1 MASARARI
9 PPPNV
14 NPSPCGLVVDR
25 HVPKTAGTTVRSF
38 LRRNQQLGNCEYLG
52 YDVGRTWQSRVGF
65 SHKSLTELK
74 RELNRPP
81 MAPRRICMEAHMV
94 NEDFWTDLA
103 ALRASSF
110 ITAPHMRCAL
120 VVVVRV
126 REPLSWY
133 RSYFNWAVLSRQRTG
148 HVKAWGA
155 NFTDWLP
162 PNMQSR
168 FMLHG
173 TFGRGSEWA
182 VEMAKTS
189 RWVAPRLTTQRWEAL
204 ERIVRSADVAAPLD
218 RLDDSLRLVRHH
230 SGFLNS
236 TDYVTLKPAPMHGP
250 WERLPKL
257 MQVDTAEQ
265 FCARR
270 GVDCSA
276 AVRAAAPDDHR
287 LYELV
292 MKLFD
297 AQWRAHLGDLATSSH
312 SATTTARDDDH
323 SGTHRQRSW
332 ARAGAERRAG
342 ARRRAWARRL
352 AETRA
357 GSQ

>member
-1 MASARARI
+1 
-9 PPPNV
+9 
-14 NPSPCGLVVDR
+14 
-25 HVPKTAGTTVRSF
+25 
-38 LRRNQQLGNCEYLG
+38 
-52 YDVGRTWQSRVGF
+52 
-65 SHKSLTELK
+65 
-74 RELNRPP
+74 
-81 MAPRRICMEAHMV
+81 MV

-189 RWVAPRLTTQRWEAL
+189 RWVAP
-204 ERIVRSADVAAPLD
+204 
-218 RLDDSLRLVRHH
+218 
-230 SGFLNS
+230 
-236 TDYVTLKPAPMHGP
+236 
-250 WERLPKL
+250 
-257 MQVDTAEQ
+257 
-265 FCARR
+265 ARQPYFFFSKN
-270 GVDCSA
+270 V
-276 AVRAAAPDDHR
+276 
-287 LYELV
+287 
-292 MKLFD
+292 
-297 AQWRAHLGDLATSSH
+297 
-312 SATTTARDDDH
+312 
-323 SGTHRQRSW
+323 
-332 ARAGAERRAG
+332 
-342 ARRRAWARRL
+342 
-352 AETRA
+352 
-357 GSQ
+357 